1 MIISHHLLQ
10 DQVFFPFPSWGTSD
24 SSHTLAYHDHV
35 PDPDPVLD
43 PPVAGDEILST
54 ASPSVL
60 LLESYCRYI
69 FPPICHFSPFLKESY
84 LSTSLPL
91 SPTLQSVFSRPDHR
105 GRTRNLVKICFFP
118 P

>member
-35 PDPDPVLD
+35 PDPDPVLG

-60 LLESYCRYI
+60 LLESYCRL
-69 FPPICHFSPFLKESY
+69 H
-84 LSTSLPL
+84 
-91 SPTLQSVFSRPDHR
+91 
-105 GRTRNLVKICFFP
+105 FFP
-118 P
+118 LFAISHLF